1 MTTNEAIKKLNDK
14 IEKIQVQRTK
24 AETKREVLLSRL
36 DSELSKYEKE
46 YGVSLKGK
54 TLKDTIKAISLE
66 QKKVSDDLEGEYNRK
81 LLVVSAIE
89 KGNIDEANE
98 LLGIKPVSED
108 LDEEPAEE
116 GTSEEC
122 ANEVV
127 EEPDEDLDEDF
138 DDLSDIATED
148 DDFGIDEDDLSDTD
162 TEDDDFGIDE
172 DDTKKEE
179 VKKPIGSSVDE
190 TVKELDDED
199 DEDDIYASLDDV
211 DFEDFGFGSI
221 LNGTE
226 LDV

>member
-54 TLKDTIKAISLE
+54 TLKDTIKAISSE
-66 QKKVSDDLEGEYNRK
+66 QKKVFDDLEGEYNRK

-89 KGNIDEANE
+89 NGNIAEANE

-108 LDEEPAEE
+108 FDEEPMEE
-116 GTSEEC
+116 DTSEGGI
-122 ANEVV
+122 NEVV
-127 EEPDEDLDEDF
+127 EEPDEDLDGDF
-138 DDLSDIATED
+138 DDLSDIATDD
-148 DDFGIDEDDLSDTD
+148 DDFGIDEDDLSDTA

-172 DDTKKEE
+172 EDTKKEE
-179 VKKPIGSSVDE
+179 VKKPLGSSVDE
-190 TVKELDDED
+190 TVKELD

>member
-66 QKKVSDDLEGEYNRK
+66 QKKVFDDIEGEYNRK

-89 KGNIDEANE
+89 SGNIDEANE
-98 LLGIKPVSED
+98 LLGIKPISED
-108 LDEEPAEE
+108 IDEEPSEE
-116 GTSEEC
+116 GTLDEC
-122 ANEVV
+122 VDEVV
-127 EEPDEDLDEDF
+127 EEPDEELDEDF
-138 DDLSDIATED
+138 DDFSDIATED
-148 DDFGIDEDDLSDTD
+148 VDDFGIDEDD
-162 TEDDDFGIDE
+162 I
-172 DDTKKEE
+172 KKEE
-179 VKKPIGSSVDE
+179 FKKPIGSSVDE
-190 TVKELDDED
+190 TVKELDD